1 MSKFLLGTLCLILLT
16 ACKSTSNIK
25 SDYRFSSNS
34 SSGVMLASIEYV
46 GGYSGYS
53 VTLSDMPFTKSWK
66 IQFGEGMAL
75 IPIPPQGD
83 FSEYGSKGELFA
95 IELQS
100 GEYQIN
106 GWDVFSGYA
115 TISPLSPIS
124 IKFKIE
130 PGKATYIGNFTFT
143 QTDSLGFTVTGVS
156 VTYSNKFVR
165 DKDVLAKKYPYIV
178 NENVM
183 LGVSPDTLIE
193 GLGQDG
199 ETSWDV
205 PIVILPQT

>member
-1 MSKFLLGTLCLILLT
+1 MYKFWLGTLCLALLT
-16 ACKSTSNIK
+16 ACSSIPNVK
-25 SDYRFSSNS
+25 SDYRLNSNS

-53 VTLSDMPFTKSWK
+53 VTLSDIPFTKSWN

-75 IPIPPQGD
+75 IPIPPRGD
-83 FSEYGSKGELFA
+83 FSDYDSKGELFA
-95 IELQS
+95 IELRS

-106 GWDVFSGYA
+106 SWNVFSGYA

-124 IKFKIE
+124 IKFRIE

-143 QTDSLGFTVTGVS
+143 QTDSLGLTVTGVN

-165 DKDVLAKKYPYIV
+165 DKDVLTKKYPYIV
-178 NENVM
+178 DENVL
-183 LGVSPDTLIE
+183 LGVSPDTFIE
-193 GLGQDG
+193 GLGEDG
-199 ETSWDV
+199 ETSWDM
-205 PIVILPQT
+205 PIVVLPQT